1 MAKTQPKAAA
11 EGKTKV
17 RLLVDCEHG
26 KAGQLAELD
35 AVALKGAL
43 ADGSAD
49 DHPDAVAYAE
59 ANTPKAPEAE
69 AVHEA

>member
-17 RLLVDCEHG
+17 RLLIDCEHG
-26 KAGQLAELD
+26 KAGTVAELD
-35 AVALKGAL
+35 ATALKGAL

-59 ANTPKAPEAE
+59 SQAPKAEAE
-69 AVHEA
+69 AAHEE